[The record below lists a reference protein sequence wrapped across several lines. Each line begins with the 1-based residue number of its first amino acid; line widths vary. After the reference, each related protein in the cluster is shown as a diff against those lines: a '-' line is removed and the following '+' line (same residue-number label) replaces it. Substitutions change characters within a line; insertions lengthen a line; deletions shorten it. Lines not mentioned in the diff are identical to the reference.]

1 MGGEEFAIL
10 MPETDRAQARLV
22 CERLRER
29 VAGAPIPLPSGVALE
44 VTLSTGIA
52 LLAGEE
58 ASERLI
64 SRADSALYDAKAE
77 GRNCVRLAA

>member
-1 MGGEEFAIL
+1 

-22 CERLRER
+22 CERLGEM
-29 VAGAPIPLPSGVALE
+29 VARRPVRLPSGAALT

-52 LLAGEE
+52 LMAGEE
-58 ASERLI
+58 ASDRLI